1 MGEHALQWS
10 VAALPSYGTLLYA
23 LNPSPKQPHSLFP
36 LFENYDQLHSAK
48 WHVDAPANEST
59 AQAPVPRESEQQ
71 DHLPENVQRVHIA
84 VIDAG

>member
-1 MGEHALQWS
+1 MRCNGALPH
-10 VAALPSYGTLLYA
+10 LPSYGTLLDA
-23 LNPSPKQPHSLFP
+23 LKPSSKQPPGLFP

-59 AQAPVPRESEQQ
+59 AQAPGLRGSEQQ
-71 DHLPENVQRVHIA
+71 DHFQENVQRVHIA